1 MWKQVLATAASASVL
16 VAGIAAPGAGA
27 AGPGDAASRA
37 AADMVAGGADERTGV
52 AAPVRSIQTATV
64 MIEQREVALEQA
76 AAARRAAEEAA
87 AAAARAAAEEA
98 ARVAAAQ
105 AAAQAA
111 AAQAAAEQAAAEQ
124 VAAAQAAAQAAQRT
138 AKVATP
144 PRLAPAPP
152 PPAPPKPPPGPTIAW
167 STTVV
172 DTGGQEAVNRCLGGL
187 THWFEDVDG
196 KPYYP
201 IHRAC
206 GGMPVLAL
214 RLGDHVR
221 IDGIVWVVTD
231 RRDVPKGSRYDAAAG
246 LDGQIL
252 VQTCLRD
259 DATMRIVALTAA

>member
-16 VAGIAAPGAGA
+16 VAGIAGPGAGA
-27 AGPGDAASRA
+27 AGPGDAAARA
-37 AADMVAGGADERTGV
+37 GADTVAGGADERTGV
-52 AAPVRSIQTATV
+52 AAPVRSIQTATG
-64 MIEQREVALEQA
+64 MIEEREVALAQA
-76 AAARRAAEEAA
+76 ATARQAAEEAA
-87 AAAARAAAEEA
+87 EAARSAAEEAARVAAAEEA

-105 AAAQAA
+105 AAAEQAAAEQAA
-111 AAQAAAEQAAAEQ
+111 AAQAAAK
-124 VAAAQAAAQAAQRT
+124 AAQRT
-138 AKVATP
+138 AKVAAPPRITP
-144 PRLAPAPP
+144 PPR

-214 RLGDHVR
+214 RLGDRVR
-221 IDGIVWVVTD
+221 IDGTVWIVTD

-246 LDGQIL
+246 LNGQIL